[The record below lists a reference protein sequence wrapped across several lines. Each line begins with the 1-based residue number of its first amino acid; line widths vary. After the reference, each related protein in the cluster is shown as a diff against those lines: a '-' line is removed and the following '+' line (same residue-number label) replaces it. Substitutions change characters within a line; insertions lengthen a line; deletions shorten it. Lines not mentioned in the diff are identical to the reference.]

1 MRYMGN
7 QLDSKLRIV
16 AMATSLMNA
25 RDITHW
31 LGCEQNYNFPPN
43 ARPVAL
49 DLRIDVSFFFERFF

>member
-16 AMATSLMNA
+16 ALSTSLMNA

-31 LGCEQNYNFPPN
+31 LGCNQNYNFPPN
-43 ARPVAL
+43 ARPIPL
-49 DLRIDVSFFFERFF
+49 DLRIDV